1 MNNESNIYRWDNIVP
16 LALYAHQQAEAK
28 GFWKEPHHEDHY
40 LMLVLTELAEAV
52 EADRKG
58 KWAKLDHDTI
68 DTLERIGG
76 APYAQMFLRE
86 VKDTVEDEIADACIR
101 LLDLIGSK
109 ATEDEELC
117 VIDVQ
122 PPSEKDPLT
131 KTLFRVCN
139 SLHDSKPI
147 GYRTV
152 LPLCL
157 LRAIAERYEFD
168 LMKHIELKM
177 KYNATRPALHGKK
190 Y

>member
-1 MNNESNIYRWDNIVP
+1 MNATTNIYRWDNIVP

-28 GFWKEPHHEDHY
+28 GFWKDPHHEDHY
-40 LMLVLTELAEAV
+40 LMLVVTELAEAV

-86 VKDTVEDEIADACIR
+86 IKDTVEDEIADACIR

-109 ATEDEELC
+109 ATEDEEMG
-117 VIDVQ
+117 VIYVC
-122 PPSEKDPLT
+122 PSYYKKTLT
-131 KTLFRVCN
+131 HMLFRVCKTIGGDN
-139 SLHDSKPI
+139 PLNYPLSLLKAVS
-147 GYRTV
+147 
-152 LPLCL
+152 
-157 LRAIAERYEFD
+157 ERYEFN
-168 LMKHIELKM
+168 LMKHIELKL
-177 KYNATRPALHGKK
+177 KYNETRPALHGKK

>member
-1 MNNESNIYRWDNIVP
+1 MNNETNIYNWDNIVS
-16 LALYAHQQAEAK
+16 LALYANQQSKAK
-28 GFWKEPHHEDHY
+28 GFWDEPLPEAHY

-58 KWAKLDHDTI
+58 KWARLVPDTI
-68 DTLERIGG
+68 DTLERIDG

-109 ATEDEELC
+109 MKEDEELGVMYVC
-117 VIDVQ
+117 
-122 PPSEKDPLT
+122 PPHSKQPLT
-131 KTLFRVCN
+131 QMLFRVCKA
-139 SLHDSKPI
+139 LHGDS
-147 GYRTV
+147 
-152 LPLCL
+152 PLNYPLTL
-157 LRAIAERYEFD
+157 LRAISERYEFD
-168 LMKHIELKM
+168 LMAHIRLKM

>member
-1 MNNESNIYRWDNIVP
+1 MDNKANIYSWDNIVP

-28 GFWKEPHHEDHY
+28 GFWKEPYHEDHY
-40 LMLVLTELAEAV
+40 LMLVVTELSEAV

-58 KWAKLDHDTI
+58 LWTHLDLEDL
-68 DTLERIGG
+68 DTLDQYDGEVF
-76 APYAQMFLRE
+76 AEEFVKM

-109 ATEDEELC
+109 AKEDEEKP

-122 PPSEKDPLT
+122 PPSEIDPLT

-147 GYRTV
+147 GCRTV
-152 LPLCL
+152 VPLCL
-157 LRAIAERYEFD
+157 LRAVAERYEFD
-168 LMKHIELKM
+168 LMAHIRLKM